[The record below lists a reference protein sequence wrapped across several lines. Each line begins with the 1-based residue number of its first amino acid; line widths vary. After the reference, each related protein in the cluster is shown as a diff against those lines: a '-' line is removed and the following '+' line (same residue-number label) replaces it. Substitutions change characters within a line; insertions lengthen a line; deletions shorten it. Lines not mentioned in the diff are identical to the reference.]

1 MVKKLQALLITV
13 IFLIALAI
21 AIPTISISF
30 RGTEYKISNIN
41 PADFGI
47 DLLTNYFEYKPA
59 LDLQGGYT
67 VVFDVTPPDYSED
80 KLKPFREV
88 EEILARRMAVIG
100 LKDFEL
106 TSFYNLEDDV
116 FQLHLTTPEKVDSQI
131 IQILA
136 SPGNLEVLIDDPQA
150 QADTTEE
157 STIFDGRMSAD
168 IHNEDIK
175 SVSVV
180 SDSRIYSMDATQPYN
195 YGLLLVVKPESASKL
210 QSALLN
216 NASTGTPLIFTLD
229 REMVAIQSGGYLL
242 NNLGTND
249 RLMLYTLF
257 DDTRLSNAVVAS
269 VMSSPNLEA
278 RVAPRD
284 PVAVTPTL
292 GEEALTNLKIST
304 LSAFLVL
311 HVILIITLKRRSL
324 YVLSS
329 VYIYLAVFIALQ
341 KILNMNMS
349 FALVCAT
356 MIMTLVFTLSQIM
369 LISKAKTLNLSKK
382 ETEEFVDENTLSGWK
397 AILSIAAVA
406 PFVIFFENLLT
417 ASVNQLIQVLLLGI
431 IVWLIYRI
439 GFFKAIFNL
448 LSKFSLK

>member
-1 MVKKLQALLITV
+1 
-13 IFLIALAI
+13 
-21 AIPTISISF
+21 
-30 RGTEYKISNIN
+30 
-41 PADFGI
+41 
-47 DLLTNYFEYKPA
+47 
-59 LDLQGGYT
+59 
-67 VVFDVTPPDYSED
+67 
-80 KLKPFREV
+80 
-88 EEILARRMAVIG
+88 
-100 LKDFEL
+100 
-106 TSFYNLEDDV
+106 
-116 FQLHLTTPEKVDSQI
+116 
-131 IQILA
+131 
-136 SPGNLEVLIDDPQA
+136 
-150 QADTTEE
+150 
-157 STIFDGRMSAD
+157 
-168 IHNEDIK
+168 
-175 SVSVV
+175 
-180 SDSRIYSMDATQPYN
+180 MDATQPYN

-229 REMVAIQSGGYLL
+229 GEMVAIQSGGYLL

-356 MIMTLVFTLSQIM
+356 MIMTLVFTLSQII

-448 LSKFSLK
+448 LSKISLK